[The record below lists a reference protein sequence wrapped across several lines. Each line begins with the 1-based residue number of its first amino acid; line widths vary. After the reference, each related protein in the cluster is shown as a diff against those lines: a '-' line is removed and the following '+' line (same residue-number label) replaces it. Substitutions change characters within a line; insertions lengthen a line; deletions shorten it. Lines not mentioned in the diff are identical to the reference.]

1 MPEDVTVT
9 VGDDHVGTVELR
21 RPPNN
26 FFDIALIRALAAA
39 YESLDGD
46 DACRVILLCSE
57 GKHFCAG
64 ADFAPKERT
73 PEERADE
80 ANLYW
85 EAIRLFGTRK
95 PVVAAVQG
103 GAIGGGLGLACSA
116 DFRVAGPSTR
126 FAANFARLGF
136 HHGFGLTVTLP
147 EIVGGQHALDLLYRG
162 RRVGGGEA
170 RALGLCDELATTDD
184 DVRVVA
190 RLLAADIAISAPL
203 AVEAIRATM
212 RGDLAT
218 RVRAAL
224 EHELTEQRRLQQ
236 TDDFRE
242 GVKAS
247 SDRREPQFQ
256 RR

>member
-1 MPEDVTVT
+1 MLEDVTVT

-46 DACRVILLCSE
+46 DACRVILLCSD

-85 EAIRLFGTRK
+85 EAIRLFETRK

-147 EIVGGQHALDLLYRG
+147 EIVGRQHALDLLYRG
-162 RRVGGGEA
+162 RRVGGAEA
-170 RALGLCDELATTDD
+170 RTLGLCDELATTDD

-236 TDDFRE
+236 TADFRE
-242 GVKAS
+242 GVTAMAE
-247 SDRREPQFQ
+247 RRDPEFH

>member
-9 VGDDHVGTVELR
+9 VGDDHVGIVELR

-39 YESLDGD
+39 YESLDAD

-85 EAIRLFGTRK
+85 EAIRLFESRK

-147 EIVGGQHALDLLYRG
+147 EIVGRQQALDLLYRG
-162 RRVGGGEA
+162 RRVAGEEA
-170 RALGLCDELATTDD
+170 HALGLCDELATTDD

-190 RLLAADIAISAPL
+190 RLLAADVAISAPL

-224 EHELTEQRRLQQ
+224 EHELGEQRRLQQ

-242 GVKAS
+242 GVRAS
-247 SDRREPQFQ
+247 AERRDPVFQ